1 MLILTRNMFEEIII
15 GDNTVRVTVLGISEN
30 QVKLGFTAAKNIS
43 IHRREIYHK
52 IEQEKESTVNEY
64 A

>member
-1 MLILTRNMFEEIII
+1 MLILTRNKFEEIII
-15 GDNTVRVTVLGISEN
+15 GDNMVRVTVLGISGN
-30 QVKLGFTAAKNIS
+30 QVKLGFTAEKDIS

-52 IEQEKESTVNEY
+52 IEQEKENVVDEY